1 MSIGVLI
8 VITLSCI
15 TWSLWIRRVTWGC
28 RWEVAATLNIA
39 LQGAAVFL
47 MSPFASATIGQGLHR
62 LTGMWNLEDYIGH
75 DCYVVAASA
84 IVYNELG
91 RLQEDDAMQLAF
103 KQYVERPA
111 TLCIPLLLATF
122 SVGNGAAIYRPDFF
136 DVPTDFWLSTYWLLL
151 CGMLIYLL
159 VYGSRALLI
168 LRRDP
173 RSRRIANIYLL
184 ASASGVERPSSWS
197 ARSEMTELVKPSSLP
212 FRSGVVACA
221 IRIITAY
228 VPGLQH
234 IERGSL
240 VWFFACTCGAGF
252 ALASAHSW
260 RIKTKWF
267 QRASH

>member
-8 VITLSCI
+8 IITLMCI
-15 TWSLWIRRVTWGC
+15 TWSLWIRRVTWSC
-28 RWEVAATLNIA
+28 RWEVAASLNVA

-47 MSPFASATIGQGLHR
+47 MSPFASETIGKVLHR
-62 LTGMWNLEDYIGH
+62 LTGTWNLEDYIGH
-75 DCYVVAASA
+75 DCYIVAASA
-84 IVYNELG
+84 IVYNALG
-91 RLQEDDAMQLAF
+91 RLQDDRAMQEAF

-122 SVGNGAAIYRPDFF
+122 SVGHGAAIYRPDFF

-173 RSRRIANIYLL
+173 RSRRIASIYLL
-184 ASASGVERPSSWS
+184 ASASGVI
-197 ARSEMTELVKPSSLP
+197 
-212 FRSGVVACA
+212 ACT
-221 IRIITAY
+221 IRIVTAY
-228 VPGLQH
+228 VTPLQTV
-234 IERGSL
+234 ERGML

-267 QRASH
+267 TWASR